1 MKKGGARAD
10 RRDRHARRSD
20 TGRADSSAPRHSI
33 PAGAPPLP
41 LTHPA
46 MLLVLLV
53 AAAGLVLSVS
63 FRLIDTDFWQHLVV
77 GKAIWTHGIPREHQ
91 WTWPWYGTAETSWV
105 GRSGWSPSWLFRAL
119 IWPVWQAGGITGL
132 FAWRWITTLAAFGC
146 AWLAV
151 RKIGARGLAPL
162 VVIVWCSLLYR
173 HRSQIRPETLASV
186 WLALTFALLV
196 MHTGISRGAERRT
209 AAADADGFRLASRRL
224 LALDA
229 GLVAVA
235 CLWANSHISYFLFFV
250 VLGAWLLDAWRREH
264 VFPARLALTGAIAL
278 AACFLNP
285 YGWQVLWQPFAYWL
299 HLRNEPLFLGIGE
312 LHPLSWAN
320 NQTDGVFVMI
330 ALWPLLLLWRATRA
344 GFDLAETILCAFFT
358 DTMTQSERFFG
369 FYAIAAAVYLS
380 RDADAAIR
388 AVRWPRWSA
397 TPAARAALASVAIV
411 AAGAAEWARADR
423 PLEIAIDWRRFP
435 VGAMDFMAAHGVRGR
450 GFSQYRVGAYQLWR
464 FWPER
469 DRLPWM
475 DIHNT
480 GTPAD
485 RDDYVAALSRRDGW
499 RQLDGRRHF
508 DYVVL
513 DPFAADSLL
522 AALDDDPTMRLV
534 FVDDTG
540 VLYARRGGV
549 NGAVADSFGYRLL
562 GGSGERPS
570 HVLNALSAARADTA
584 APPNVRANVAA
595 LRGELLGEIARMT
608 ASSPRSARAHST
620 AATLAIT
627 EQRWDDARTELKAA
641 LKADPGTP
649 MAHFRLAGL
658 ALTQQRPQDAMREYE
673 LERAAGGDRPGID
686 FGLGMARRAAGD
698 EAGARKAFEREIRRW
713 PGAIAARAA
722 EEALTRPR

>member
-1 MKKGGARAD
+1 M
-10 RRDRHARRSD
+10 
-20 TGRADSSAPRHSI
+20 
-33 PAGAPPLP
+33 
-41 LTHPA
+41 
-46 MLLVLLV
+46 LV

-63 FRLIDTDFWQHLVV
+63 FRLMDTDFWQHLVV
-77 GKAIWTHGIPREHQ
+77 GKAIWTHGIPRDHL
-91 WTWPWYGTAETSWV
+91 WTWPWYGTPETSWV

-119 IWPVWQAGGITGL
+119 VWPVWQAGGVTGL

-151 RKIGARGLAPL
+151 RKLGARGLVPL

-196 MHTGISRGAERRT
+196 MHAGISRGAERRT
-209 AAADADGFRLASRRL
+209 AAADAAGMRLASRRL

-235 CLWANSHISYFLFFV
+235 CAWANSHISYFLFFV
-250 VLGAWLLDAWRREH
+250 VLGAWLLESWRAAGA
-264 VFPARLALTGAIAL
+264 FPRRLALTGGIAL

-299 HLRNEPLFLGIGE
+299 HLRNEPFFLGIGE

-344 GFDLAETILCAFFT
+344 GFDLAEAIVCAFFT
-358 DTMTQSERFFG
+358 YTMTQSERFFG
-369 FYAIAAAVYLS
+369 FYAIAAAVWLS
-380 RDADAAIR
+380 RDLDAAVR
-388 AVRWPRWSA
+388 AIRWPKWSA
-397 TPAARAALASVAIV
+397 TPAARAALASAAIV
-411 AAGAAEWARADR
+411 AVGAAEWARADR
-423 PLEIAIDWRRFP
+423 SLAIAIDWRRFP
-435 VGAMDFMAAHGVRGR
+435 VGAMDFVAAHGVRGH

-464 FWPER
+464 FWPDR

-480 GTPAD
+480 GTPED
-485 RDDYVAALSRRDGW
+485 REAYVAALSRRDGW
-499 RQLDGRRHF
+499 RVLDGPRRF

-513 DPFAADSLL
+513 DPFGADSLL
-522 AALDDDPTMRLV
+522 TALDADTTMRLV
-534 FVDDTG
+534 FLDDTG
-540 VLYARRGGV
+540 VLYARRGGP

-562 GGSGERPS
+562 GGGGEKPAR
-570 HVLNALSAARADTA
+570 VLAVLSRAEADTA
-584 APPNVRANVAA
+584 APANVRAGAAA
-595 LRGELLGEIARMT
+595 LRADLLAEIARMT
-608 ASSPRSARAHST
+608 ASSPRNARAHST

-627 EQRWDDARTELKAA
+627 ERRWDDARRELTAA
-641 LKADPGTP
+641 LAADPATP

-658 ALTQQRPQDAMREYE
+658 ALTQNRPREAVREYE
-673 LERAAGGDRPGID
+673 LERAEGDRPGID
-686 FGLGMARRAAGD
+686 FGRGMALRAAGD
-698 EAGARKAFEREIRRW
+698 EAGARRAFEREIRRW
-713 PGAIAARAA
+713 PGAITARAA
-722 EEALTRPR
+722 EEALSRPK